1 MDDVRSCFEKDFPF
15 RAFVHVHQP
24 PAMSGARVQ
33 LSAAE
38 AVQVAHLAVSA
49 LREAWSKYKVRGV
62 VHLFL
67 AVPAGLAFMTGQ
79 LLNGFGDV
87 QTYEHVPTQKPCY
100 VSAALLR
107 PST

>member
-1 MDDVRSCFEKDFPF
+1 
-15 RAFVHVHQP
+15 
-24 PAMSGARVQ
+24 MSGARVQ